1 VEIIIDLRPRPLRP
15 AGKGTSPRLRVT
27 YSITPD
33 RWLCVTVE
41 DLLRKQLLRVNEP
54 VVRLR

>member
-1 VEIIIDLRPRPLRP
+1 
-15 AGKGTSPRLRVT
+15 VT
-27 YSITPD
+27 YSVNPD

-41 DLLRKQLLRVNEP
+41 DLLRKEPLRVNEP

>member
-1 VEIIIDLRPRPLRP
+1 VSYCID
-15 AGKGTSPRLRVT
+15 
-27 YSITPD
+27 PD

-41 DLLRKQLLRVNEP
+41 DLVRKQRLRVNEP